1 MLIFVISDE
10 AGWDR
15 AVHFK
20 LPSKKKKMLGRP
32 FVHFAGLWE
41 KKEGKGKERILNYA

>member
-1 MLIFVISDE
+1 MRLGGIELCILSCQV
-10 AGWDR
+10 
-15 AVHFK
+15 
-20 LPSKKKKMLGRP
+20 KKKKMLGRP